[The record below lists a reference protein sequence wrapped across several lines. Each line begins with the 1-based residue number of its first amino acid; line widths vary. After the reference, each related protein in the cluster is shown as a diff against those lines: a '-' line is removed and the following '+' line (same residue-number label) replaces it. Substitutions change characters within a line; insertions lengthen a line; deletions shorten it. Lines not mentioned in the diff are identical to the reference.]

1 MSKHI
6 FFCGLLLHFVAST
19 FFLKAGCKN
28 AEKAVL
34 LPKWYTWHICIFLHD
49 TQVLL
54 LLQRVAGILY
64 ALIIVYNIWLRTLNV
79 DQHMKS
85 SPLMLYV
92 YYNKKV
98 F

>member
-1 MSKHI
+1 M
-6 FFCGLLLHFVAST
+6 
-19 FFLKAGCKN
+19 LKK
-28 AEKAVL
+28 L
-34 LPKWYTWHICIFLHD
+34 FYWHICIFFHVHD

-64 ALIIVYNIWLRTLNV
+64 ALIVYNIWLRTLNV

-92 YYNKKV
+92 YYNKC
-98 F
+98 FNCL

>member
-1 MSKHI
+1 MLKRQFYCQSAKLGI
-6 FFCGLLLHFVAST
+6 SAYSLT
-19 FFLKAGCKN
+19 FM
-28 AEKAVL
+28 
-34 LPKWYTWHICIFLHD
+34 

-85 SPLMLYV
+85 SPLMLYL
-92 YYNKKV
+92 YYNKNLFSLFLNYV
-98 F
+98 TTILQIVSCIFLHNYVDS

>member
-6 FFCGLLLHFVAST
+6 FFAVCYYILLLVHFD
-19 FFLKAGCKN
+19 LKAGCKN

>member
-1 MSKHI
+1 M
-6 FFCGLLLHFVAST
+6 
-19 FFLKAGCKN
+19 LKKLFYCQSGTLGISA
-28 AEKAVL
+28 
-34 LPKWYTWHICIFLHD
+34 Y

-79 DQHMKS
+79 GQHMKS

-92 YYNKKV
+92 Y
-98 F
+98 